1 MNESCVTFTD
11 LPLNISFLII
21 VIPNCSH
28 IHNITY
34 PKCKKSFCQRRPY
47 LRVRLKN
54 FNSWT
59 HNGLVLF
66 LLFFS
71 RQYVASY
78 FETNKNKNEIEEWM
92 NWMQYNF
99 FCFLSLEDSIGAP
112 ERLRKLAISPLSF
125 YGISIFH
132 FQTCLISSEE

>member
-1 MNESCVTFTD
+1 MFPYTQYHIPEGQEKC
-11 LPLNISFLII
+11 LPEAAIFASKVKKLQFLDAQQIGFI
-21 VIPNCSH
+21 
-28 IHNITY
+28 
-34 PKCKKSFCQRRPY
+34 
-47 LRVRLKN
+47 
-54 FNSWT
+54 
-59 HNGLVLF
+59 
-66 LLFFS
+66 FFS

-92 NWMQYNF
+92 NWMQYKF

-112 ERLRKLAISPLSF
+112 ERLGKLGISPPSF